1 MAKKKKALIIKKSQ
15 YQDIADCIQ
24 TDQVPAAAIAE
35 YFADKKFFAWFKK
48 KYRVSEEVH
57 HDDHYYKVGGSI

>member
-35 YFADKKFFAWFKK
+35 YFADKKFFAWF
-48 KYRVSEEVH
+48 
-57 HDDHYYKVGGSI
+57 